1 MTGNGDPLTTPSTWR
16 HPDRRAEVDAFVA
29 RHFTW
34 PGTLRLHRAALG
46 LDVLRAPVNVVMSPL
61 LLLARLAAWIVRRL
75 GLGRAAD
82 WLGNRRLLLRT
93 DVAARVEADVLTDLL
108 RVPLPDGALALGR
121 EGQIRAILAAPAYRT
136 AIRSRGSVD
145 EAQALAE
152 RIAGAVADYSGT
164 RSAIAEF
171 TSALFALTLG
181 AFVFRAVTPGL
192 LSMAPGVAQ
201 SMTHGTAV
209 AEFPLGATLGA
220 GWYAVFPVGPS
231 PELVTVTV
239 VGLVAAGS
247 IVAAFAGTLADPVQA
262 WLGIHRRRLLRLMD
276 QVQAET
282 AGHGLK
288 PSLPREHLLAR
299 SFDLWDAALSL
310 LRFLRG

>member
-1 MTGNGDPLTTPSTWR
+1 MTGIADRRTPRQT
-16 HPDRRAEVDAFVA
+16 DRRAEVDAFVA

-34 PGTLRLHRAALG
+34 PGTVRLHRAALG

-61 LLLARLAAWIVRRL
+61 LLLMRLVAWVVRRL
-75 GLGRAAD
+75 GLARAAD
-82 WLGNRRLLLRT
+82 WLAGRQLILRT
-93 DVAARVEADVLTDLL
+93 DVAARVEAAVLTELL
-108 RVPLPDGALALGR
+108 RVPDAALAR
-121 EGQIRAILAAPAYRT
+121 SRDAQTRAILAAPEYR
-136 AIRSRGSVD
+136 AALRSRESVA
-145 EAQALAE
+145 EAQAMAE
-152 RIAGAVADYSGT
+152 RISAAVAEYSGT

-181 AFVFRAVTPGL
+181 AIVFQAVTPGL

-201 SMTHGTAV
+201 SMTYATAV
-209 AEFPLGATLGA
+209 AEFPLGATLGT

-231 PELVTVTV
+231 PERVATTV
-239 VGLVAAGS
+239 VALVAAGS
-247 IVAAFAGTLADPVQA
+247 VVAAFAGTLADPVQA
-262 WLGIHRRRLLRLMD
+262 KLGIHRRRLLRLLD
-276 QVQAET
+276 RVEAVTVGQHLQ
-282 AGHGLK
+282 